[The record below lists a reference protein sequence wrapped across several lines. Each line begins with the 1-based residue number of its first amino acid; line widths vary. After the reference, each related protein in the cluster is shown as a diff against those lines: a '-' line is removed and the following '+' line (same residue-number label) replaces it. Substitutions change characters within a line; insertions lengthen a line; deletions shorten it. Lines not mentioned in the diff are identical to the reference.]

1 MSRLPAL
8 LTRAAAAVGHRP
20 SHPGWQV
27 RLRPAESRRQ
37 LESAF
42 ARSEPVGQPWYRAR
56 HSRPVAGRK
65 PRGPG
70 CGPRGHATR
79 PGALALG
86 LLLSLAGLLPAAPHA
101 RHAHHLPHHL
111 LGLEEPGDERAHLA
125 DRDSRA
131 PRDPRPPRTVDD
143 LRVLA
148 LRRGHRV
155 HDRLRT

>member
-20 SHPGWQV
+20 SQPGRQV
-27 RLRPAESRRQ
+27 RLGPAESRRQ
-37 LESAF
+37 LESAV
-42 ARSEPVGQPWYRAR
+42 ARSEPAGQRWSRAR

-79 PGALALG
+79 PGAPALG

-101 RHAHHLPHHL
+101 RHAHHLPNLL
-111 LGLEEPGDERAHLA
+111 LGPEDLGNEGAPLA
-125 DRDSRA
+125 ARDSRA

-148 LRRGHRV
+148 LRRGRRV
-155 HDRLRT
+155 A